1 MFRSINN
8 EIFTKIETFLP
19 LLPLLARGLFATSL
33 LVYFW
38 TAGATKLGP
47 GVFGFLHPA
56 PSAYI
61 QILPKAMQLVD
72 YDPDQLSTW
81 LHTVVLV
88 GTWAEFILPALIVL
102 GLTTRLAALGM
113 IGFIILQSLTDLYGH
128 GGLAQP
134 KTLGVWFDKFPD
146 GIILDQRAFWLF
158 TLLVLLLK
166 GGGAVSLD
174 RILGVK

>member
-1 MFRSINN
+1 
-8 EIFTKIETFLP
+8 
-19 LLPLLARGLFATSL
+19 
-33 LVYFW
+33 
-38 TAGATKLGP
+38 
-47 GVFGFLHPA
+47 
-56 PSAYI
+56 
-61 QILPKAMQLVD
+61 MQLVN

-81 LHTVVLV
+81 LRTVVLV

-146 GIILDQRAFWLF
+146 GIILSQRVFWLF
-158 TLLVLLLK
+158 NLLVLLLK

-174 RILGVK
+174 QILGVK

>member
-8 EIFTKIETFLP
+8 EILTKIETFLP

-38 TAGATKLGP
+38 TAGVNKLGP
-47 GVFGFLHPA
+47 GAFGFLHPA
-56 PSAYI
+56 PGAYI
-61 QILPKAMQLVD
+61 QILSKSMQLVN

-81 LHTVVLV
+81 LRTVLLV
-88 GTWAEFILPALIVL
+88 GTWAEFILPALIIL
-102 GLTTRLAALGM
+102 GLTTCLAALGM
-113 IGFIILQSLTDLYGH
+113 VGFISLQSLTDLYGH

-146 GIILDQRAFWLF
+146 GIIFDQRAFWLF
-158 TLLVLLLK
+158 TLLFLLLK
-166 GGGAVSLD
+166 SGGAVPLD

>member
-8 EIFTKIETFLP
+8 EIFTKIETLLP

-38 TAGATKLGP
+38 TAGVTKLRL

-56 PSAYI
+56 PGAYI
-61 QILPKAMQLVD
+61 QILPKAMQLVN

-81 LHTVVLV
+81 LRTVVLV

-113 IGFIILQSLTDLYGH
+113 IGFIILQSLTDLYDH

-134 KTLGVWFDKFPD
+134 KRWASGLTNFQMASSLANGFFGFLTYWFFY
-146 GIILDQRAFWLF
+146 
-158 TLLVLLLK
+158 
-166 GGGAVSLD
+166 
-174 RILGVK
+174 